1 MKMVGCSES
10 ARAAHPHKPPTLQLA
25 LPAPLLL
32 CSFAPTHPNLLKR
45 LTPFC
50 QDFDITPIRLFRR
63 PSTHLADAAVI
74 LFFSLLPCGCTT
86 PTTWSTSP
94 RHAPTTP
101 LGNQPKAE
109 HFFCV
114 VSVRR

>member
-74 LFFSLLPCGCTT
+74 LFFRSFLAAAPRPLLGAL
-86 PTTWSTSP
+86 
-94 RHAPTTP
+94 APATP
-101 LGNQPKAE
+101 LP
-109 HFFCV
+109 
-114 VSVRR
+114 RP